1 MLIHLENAAQFQD
14 IIEKGTVLVD
24 FYADWCGPCRMLGP
38 VLEQIEKER
47 PDVTILKIDVDTFGA
62 LAQQFSV
69 HSIPTMKLLKNG
81 VPVGTKVGYVAKEPL
96 LRFID
101 QTN

>member
-1 MLIHLENAAQFQD
+1 MIIYLEDAKQFETL
-14 IIEKGTVLVD
+14 IEKGTVLID

-38 VLEQIEKER
+38 VLDDIATLR

-62 LAQQFSV
+62 IAQQFSIF
-69 HSIPTMKLLKNG
+69 SIPTLKLMKNG
-81 VPVGTKVGYVAKEPL
+81 LPVATKTGYVAKEPL

-101 QTN
+101 GK

>member
-1 MLIHLENAAQFQD
+1 MIIYLEDAKDFQKLIAEGD
-14 IIEKGTVLVD
+14 VLVD

-38 VLEQIEKER
+38 VLEQVEKER
-47 PDVTILKIDVDTFGA
+47 PDVTILKVDVDTFGA

-69 HSIPTMKLLKNG
+69 FSIPTLKLMKNG
-81 VPVGTKVGYVAKEPL
+81 VPVASKTGYFAKEPL

-101 QTN
+101 GK

>member
-1 MLIHLENAAQFQD
+1 MIIYLENAKDFEE
-14 IIEKGTVLVD
+14 IIKNGTVLVD

-47 PDVTILKIDVDTFGA
+47 PELTILKIDVDNFGA

-69 HSIPTMKLLKNG
+69 HSIPTMKLIVNG
-81 VPVGTKVGYVAKEPL
+81 VPTGTKVGYVAKEPL

-101 QTN
+101 GK

>member
-1 MLIHLENAAQFQD
+1 MIIYLEDAKDFQKLIAEGD
-14 IIEKGTVLVD
+14 VLVD

-38 VLEQIEKER
+38 VLEQVEKER
-47 PDVTILKIDVDTFGA
+47 PDVTILKVDVDTFGA

-69 HSIPTMKLLKNG
+69 FSIPTLKLMKNG
-81 VPVGTKVGYVAKEPL
+81 VPVASKTGYLAKEPL

-101 QTN
+101 GK